1 MRSQKRAANRSM
13 EGALTGSVSKA
24 AMRSM
29 EGALTGSVSRT
40 LMRSLLLATVFTILL
55 PLSLTAQRGFG
66 VEELMND
73 GRPRYMAERLIIR
86 QDPAIDTLVSRHILM
101 NASKQGVDGWRIQIY
116 RGGHRTAGED
126 SNRIR
131 AGFMDQY
138 PDIPTYRTFDRPN
151 WFKVKVGDFRTREEA
166 AKVFFDIV
174 SKYPDAY
181 LIRDVIAYKNPVK

>member
-13 EGALTGSVSKA
+13 EGALTGSVSRA

>member
-1 MRSQKRAANRSM
+1 MP
-13 EGALTGSVSKA
+13 GSVSKT
-24 AMRSM
+24 R
-29 EGALTGSVSRT
+29 
-40 LMRSLLLATVFTILL
+40 MRSLLLATLFAILL
-55 PLSLTAQRGFG
+55 PLSLTAQRGLG

-73 GRPRYMAERLIIR
+73 GRPRYVAERLIVR
-86 QDPAIDTLVSRHILM
+86 QDPAIDTLLSRHILS

-131 AGFMDQY
+131 AGFMEQY
-138 PDIPTYRTFDRPN
+138 PSISTYRTFDRPN

-174 SKYPDAY
+174 RIYPDAY
-181 LIRDVIAYKNPVK
+181 LIRDVIAYKNPSR

>member
-1 MRSQKRAANRSM
+1 MRSTKGARTGSISRALLRST
-13 EGALTGSVSKA
+13 EGALTGRGST
-24 AMRSM
+24 
-29 EGALTGSVSRT
+29 AL
-40 LMRSLLLATVFTILL
+40 LRSLLLATVFAILL
-55 PLSLTAQRGFG
+55 PLSLTAQRGLG
-66 VEELMND
+66 VEELMNE
-73 GRPRYMAERLIIR
+73 GRPRYMAERLIVR

-116 RGGHRTAGED
+116 RGGHRTASED
-126 SNRIR
+126 SNKIR
-131 AGFMDQY
+131 AGFMEQY

-166 AKVFFDIV
+166 AKIFFDIV